1 MNRADGATAPRDPGN
16 SGGSGSNQIVLVGL
30 MGAGKSTVGALVA
43 AALGREL
50 IDVDVVITRRT
61 GRSVRQL
68 WEEGGE
74 AGYRGLESS
83 TVLDTLDGPDMVLA
97 APGGVVL
104 DPQVRDALGAAQVVW
119 LHADPR
125 TLGARVRAGDHRPL
139 LGEHPAADLAAMAA
153 ARAELYAGVADLVVD
168 TGAAAPDEAAS
179 VVLDWLSTRGITRA

>member
-1 MNRADGATAPRDPGN
+1 VNRTVGVAGPGDA
-16 SGGSGSNQIVLVGL
+16 GSTQVVLVGL

-50 IDVDVVITRRT
+50 VDVDVAITRRT
-61 GRSVRQL
+61 GRSVREL

-74 AGYRGLESS
+74 AAYRGLESS
-83 TVLDTLDGPDMVLA
+83 TVLDTLDGPDVVLA

-104 DPQVRDALGAAQVVW
+104 DPQVRNALGPAQVVW
-119 LHADPR
+119 LRADPR

-139 LGEHPAADLAAMAA
+139 LGDDPTADLAAMAS

-168 TGAAAPDEAAS
+168 TGAAAPDEAAT
-179 VVLDWLSTRGITRA
+179 VILDWLSTRGITRA